1 VEGFQNFE
9 QNFFKYATSRTIFYW
24 MVFGLLTG
32 ACISVILAEGTIK
45 KKNVDCVLS
54 LSWSDWVGCENL
66 DCNANAFRSRTVL
79 SEAAGDGLPCAQ
91 QDLLQTASCKTIL
104 PQCTVMNCQYSNW
117 SPWSTCPDSCIRTPN
132 DCSTIPNQI
141 RSRNVIRTS
150 MPGGDPC
157 DWLSLVQSQECPAPP
172 FCSLSKQCEP
182 RAPPPNFSQCHPCP
196 EIACTVTGNPIYTM
210 CTTTNALGSPLDCE
224 PGQLLYSRS
233 CMYADCT
240 TQCEN
245 NNYSYFS
252 RCSVPCGDGS
262 YMSTT
267 GLDCPNVTVS
277 DCNLMTCSTGGM
289 VLSPTVFAPPG
300 TPTPAFYQVCTA
312 ADSPTDFLSSTRCL
326 ARCASSESC
335 LYAWQSATNGNV
347 TLSSELPVSPTP
359 ILKFWSYSSLA
370 QCVTPTWDMIGAACL
385 YICEDTG
392 NTQFSRF
399 TNEFGASYDPVRG
412 LVFPFENGSMS
423 CPLTPEL
430 LTNTCPTPNN
440 AGSLLGDSLNL
451 DLIGSLGVIPGM
463 MANYLFSDA
472 TKELGGHTFQCPI
485 SIDCLYQSWTDAG
498 AWGQCSQET
507 NANDQGT
514 RSRNRTILSQPQF
527 LGDPCQVEELIEYS
541 QCNTSLTLNSSTD
554 MWCPLYAK
562 ESNVVKSV
570 SEYACHK
577 ICSDMRAL
585 YGPDACNSIQIYEET
600 PVGGRDP
607 EVFLLQFPG
616 AVNAT
621 SVTSANML
629 NLPANFTV
637 AVRAQLEG
645 AWSSGMQSCLPGW
658 FLNGSQQAAQ
668 ALSVQQLGCGN
679 NAPPN
684 SLSIFS
690 PQSNIKDVWVYGNKT
705 DFNDLSLSNFTV
717 YNFFTP
723 TASPSMWDPK
733 YLFASQTFQ
742 SEKTC
747 AFFTDRTDILVGDCT
762 SLSARAGVIT
772 SKLLDIPYSFAQNCS
787 LTDWVTIHDCSQS
800 CALINAQTRTIVNT
814 YSSEGGL
821 PCSRVATYR
830 FSPCGASFSCPQTFS
845 DVCILPALPTL
856 SSYATS
862 CSSVDFVPDV
872 YLEEFSQP
880 YIYTWSLILS
890 ITQQLNPTAGGGL
903 NQYFSSS
910 VRQNAQGGTLS
921 VNVLQAINAQCGG
934 GTSCLSLSDGLYSL
948 SSVQAPFGWIKLNAD
963 QTCTTNSA
971 FQACLQ
977 SRPAVAPSLV
987 GRIVYDLGTN
997 AWRCPSTCRPG
1008 GLSFSCAMGTYPLS
1022 ECECTP
1028 PYFNPPIPP
1037 KQTEFLLYSSYTSV
1051 STQNND
1057 TKTLYSCNQVPF
1069 AFKFGCSTSSQCD
1082 PQPCKI
1088 GNDGSACNS
1097 FSGNGECDF
1106 NFGTCTCKFPPPT
1119 LSTQVCNSGCEIG
1132 RNGLVCSGEGL
1143 CEYQAEQD
1151 DFRCTCNAGRTGGRC
1166 ENAGYGLVGL
1176 LESLLYEGTANI
1188 LQVQEILGKKQPLP
1202 FSFTN
1207 YEPRCDNQNQ
1217 TTPYCAGAQL
1227 FTPLESAQTPIF
1239 HGFYPPITRIS
1250 YTTRSS
1256 GGTAGSKIMQQDY
1269 SNICV
1274 NSNDASFNSQ
1284 WIGANY
1290 LSLPLQSFTGGVNV
1304 PIQCQDFL
1312 DQQGDEVFTIT
1323 ARFTSNSN
1331 IPLSL
1336 HNKLFYTR
1344 CPDNVSQYTVQDT
1357 NTFYKFLHINQYDSS
1372 GNILFNLIDTQTSLD
1387 NLCPNPPL

>member
-1 VEGFQNFE
+1 MEGFQIFE
-9 QNFFKYATSRTIFYW
+9 QNFFKYATPRTILYW

-32 ACISVILAEGTIK
+32 ACISVFLAEGTLK

-54 LSWSDWVGCENL
+54 LSWSDWVGCESL

-117 SPWSTCPDSCIRTPN
+117 SPWSICPDSCIRTPN

-141 RSRNVIRTS
+141 RTREVIRTS

-157 DWLSLVQSQECPAPP
+157 DWTSLVQSQECPAPP

-196 EIACTVTGNPIYTM
+196 EIACTVTGNPIFTM
-210 CTTTNALGSPLDCE
+210 CTTSNALGSPLDCE

-233 CMYADCT
+233 CVYADCT

-267 GLDCPNVTVS
+267 GLDCPNVTVT

-289 VLSPTVFAPPG
+289 VVSPTVVFSAGNPVPS
-300 TPTPAFYQVCTA
+300 FYQVCSA

-326 ARCASSESC
+326 ARCASSQSC
-335 LYAWQSATNGNV
+335 LYAWQSATNANV
-347 TLSSELPVSPTP
+347 TLSSELPPVSTP
-359 ILKFWSYSSLA
+359 IVKFWSYSSLA
-370 QCVTPTWDMIGAACL
+370 PCVTPTWDMIGATCL
-385 YICEDTG
+385 YICEDTE
-392 NTQFSRF
+392 NTQFARF
-399 TNEFGASYDPVRG
+399 TNEFGSSYDPVRG

-423 CPLTPEL
+423 CPLTPDM
-430 LTNTCPTPNN
+430 LTSTCATEDNKED
-440 AGSLLGDSLNL
+440 LLGDSLNL
-451 DLIGSLGVIPGM
+451 DLMGGLGVIPGM

-472 TKELGGHTFQCPI
+472 TKELGGYTFHCPI
-485 SIDCLYQSWTDAG
+485 SIDCVYQSWTDAG

-507 NANDQGT
+507 NANDEGT

-527 LGDPCQVEELIEYS
+527 LGDPCQVEQMIEYS
-541 QCNTSLTLNSSTD
+541 DCNQSFTLNSSTD
-554 MWCPLYAK
+554 MWCPLYAN

-585 YGPDACNSIQIYEET
+585 YGPDACNSMQIYEET

-607 EVFLLQFPG
+607 EVFLLKFPG
-616 AVNAT
+616 FVDSS
-621 SVTSANML
+621 SVTTASKL
-629 NLPANFTV
+629 NLPPNFSV
-637 AVRAQLEG
+637 ATRAQLEG

-658 FLNGSQQAAQ
+658 FLNGPSQAAQ
-668 ALSVQQLGCGN
+668 ALSVQQVGCGS
-679 NAPPN
+679 NAPAN
-684 SLSIFS
+684 SLTIFS
-690 PQSNIKDVWVYGNKT
+690 PQSNIRQVWIIGNKT
-705 DFNDLSLSNFTV
+705 NFYNLSLSNFTV
-717 YNFFTP
+717 SDFFAP
-723 TASPSMWDPK
+723 TVAPSMWDPS
-733 YLFASQTFQ
+733 YFFASQTFQ

-762 SLSARAGVIT
+762 SLSARAGVVS

-800 CALINAQTRTIVNT
+800 CALVSAQTRTVVNT
-814 YSSEGGL
+814 FSSEGGL

-845 DVCILPALPTL
+845 DVCILPVLPTL
-856 SSYATS
+856 SAYASS

-872 YLEEFSQP
+872 FLEEFSQP
-880 YIYTWSLILS
+880 YIYTWSLLLS
-890 ITQQLNPTAGGGL
+890 ITQQLNATGGL
-903 NQYFSSS
+903 NQYFSSTVRKNAEGGPLS
-910 VRQNAQGGTLS
+910 VR
-921 VNVLQAINAQCGG
+921 VLHALNAQCGG
-934 GTSCLSLSDGLYSL
+934 DTSCLSLSDGLYSL
-948 SSVQAPFGWIKLNAD
+948 SSVQSPFGWIKLLPG

-971 FQACLQ
+971 LQACLLG
-977 SRPAVAPSLV
+977 RPAVSPTLV
-987 GRIVYDLGTN
+987 GKNVYDLGTN
-997 AWRCPSTCRPG
+997 AWKCPSTCRPG
-1008 GLSFSCAMGTYPLS
+1008 GLSFSCAMGTSPLS

-1051 STQNND
+1051 SIQNND

-1069 AFKFGCSTSSQCD
+1069 AFRFGCSTSSLCD
-1082 PQPCKI
+1082 PQACKI

-1097 FSGNGECDF
+1097 FSRNGVCDT
-1106 NFGTCTCKFPPPT
+1106 NFGTCTCVSPPPI
-1119 LSTQVCNSGCEIG
+1119 LSREVCNSGCELG
-1132 RNGLVCSGEGL
+1132 RNGLVCSGEGE
-1143 CEYQAEQD
+1143 CVYDAELD
-1151 DFRCTCNAGRTGGRC
+1151 DFKCSCNAGRTGDRC
-1166 ENAGYGLVGL
+1166 ENAGSGLVGL
-1176 LESLLYEGTANI
+1176 LESLLYQGTGNI
-1188 LQVQEILGKKQPLP
+1188 LQVEIKEGKPQTLS
-1202 FSFTN
+1202 FAFTN
-1207 YEPRCDNQNQ
+1207 YEPRCDNQ

-1227 FTPLESAQTPIF
+1227 FTPTESSQTPIF
-1239 HGFYPPITRIS
+1239 HGFYPPATRIS

-1256 GGTAGSKIMQQDY
+1256 ALTTDSKLMQQDY
-1269 SNICV
+1269 SNVCV

-1284 WIGANY
+1284 WISANY
-1290 LSLPLQSFTGGVNV
+1290 LSVPLLSFTGGVNV

-1312 DQQGDEVFTIT
+1312 DAQGKQVFTIT

-1331 IPLSL
+1331 IPPNLQ
-1336 HNKLFYTR
+1336 NKLFYTR

-1357 NTFYKFLHINQYDSS
+1357 DLFYYFLHINQYDSS
-1372 GNILFNLIDTQTSLD
+1372 GSLLFNLINTQSTLD
-1387 NLCPNPPL
+1387 ALCPNPTL